1 MNSFNDRQIEVIK
14 SYHNSMKRA
23 LNAWELN
30 EFNKI
35 KSSLEKILEDFETEN
50 KKEVDSKE

>member
-1 MNSFNDRQIEVIK
+1 MNSFNDRQIEIIK

-35 KSSLEKILEDFETEN
+35 KSSLEKILENFETEN